1 MLRRGAIGGG
11 VRQDRLLLSMS
22 DAKTRPVVFSNGK
35 PIALWQQPSGMALIV
50 STAAVLGLSVWIY
63 TSGAATTLVAEPS
76 LGADPSPDAVQT
88 TLRAGKPTIIEFG
101 ANNCVSCR
109 EMKPV
114 LHALAQDTRIAVAD
128 VDILKERGYIGRYQ
142 IRLMPTQVFYDAKGQ
157 ETGRHMGKISGEEI
171 LVHLGLPTLDA
182 PQIAPAPKASL

>member
-1 MLRRGAIGGG
+1 MG
-11 VRQDRLLLSMS
+11 
-22 DAKTRPVVFSNGK
+22 DAKPRPVAFSTGK
-35 PIALWQQPSGMALIV
+35 PRAWWQQASGIALIV
-50 STAAVLGLSVWIY
+50 SAAAALALGVWIY
-63 TSGAATTLVAEPS
+63 ASGASATALAQASPD
-76 LGADPSPDAVQT
+76 ADAAPDAVQT

-114 LHALAQDTRIAVAD
+114 LHALAQDPRIAVAD

-157 ETGRHMGKISGEEI
+157 ETGRHLGKISGEEI
-171 LVHLGLPTLDA
+171 LARLGVAAL
-182 PQIAPAPKASL
+182 